1 MSCNGSKTKTT
12 TYRFFDCPM
21 TPWKLSQSSGIF
33 PKCILVGKMGYAKIF
48 NNPLYFIVRISYIIR
63 KLDWFFEFS
72 FPFDSRKSSNWHLIF
87 SSINQVFNFK
97 ILWWYLNTS
106 CHGYIK
112 NENTRFFLPW
122 LWLHFKTMFEKY
134 WVRQRKLSLFTH
146 CWYSIL
152 QSH

>member
-12 TYRFFDCPM
+12 TYRFFYCPM
-21 TPWKLSQSSGIF
+21 PPWKLSQSSGIF

-63 KLDWFFEFS
+63 KLDWLAESLLIDTWYFQVLFDFES
-72 FPFDSRKSSNWHLIF
+72 
-87 SSINQVFNFK
+87 K
-97 ILWWYLNTS
+97 ILWWDLNTS

-122 LWLHFKTMFEKY
+122 LWLHFKTMFKNIEYGKENY
-134 WVRQRKLSLFTH
+134 LYSLIVGFNFAI
-146 CWYSIL
+146 SLI
-152 QSH
+152 